1 MPDYKKGKVYALR
14 APDTDEV
21 YIGSTCQ
28 VLSKRIVQHR
38 NDYKKGADNTS
49 KRMMARKGVY
59 IELIEEF
66 PCDNKEQLNRRE
78 GEIMRQHSTRV
89 NKFVSGL
96 TAVERLIEENNKMRN
111 PSKN

>member
-21 YIGSTCQ
+21 YIGSTC
-28 VLSKRIVQHR
+28 VPLSKRMVAHR
-38 NDYKKGADNTS
+38 CDHKKGVPNTS
-49 KRMMARKGVY
+49 RFMMARKGVY

-78 GEIMRQHSTRV
+78 GEIMRQYSTRV
-89 NKFVSGL
+89 NKFIAGL

-111 PSKN
+111 PQ